1 MTATT
6 SPRPVSVDELRRAW
20 RAVQDGQFR
29 TRAHRGAAKSSVS
42 PIPVAGGWVPTGH
55 VLPVVGCVGQA
66 GASTLALAIATA
78 ASPARVLECCSAT
91 ASGLSTA
98 ATAELGITDNG
109 WTLGRRER
117 VWIGRAAQVF
127 LGADEVPVPDGP
139 VAQVELNVLDVG
151 WEITHVLAS
160 NGWVRDQVLA
170 APAIIAVTTSTIPG
184 LRRLETTLSLLQDSH
199 AQVAVIGA
207 PRRRWPRHLIGAMGP
222 LTAAADARGH
232 LLAIATDRHLALR
245 GLDTS
250 PLPAPLLKAAETL
263 LRQTAVGD
271 RPWKGTPQ

>member
-29 TRAHRGAAKSSVS
+29 ARAHRGATKRSTS
-42 PIPVAGGWVPTGH
+42 PIPVAGGWAPTEH

-98 ATAELGITDNG
+98 ATAELGTTDNG

-127 LGADEVPVPDGP
+127 LGADEVPVPDDP
-139 VAQVELNVLDVG
+139 VAQVELSVLDVG

-160 NGWVRDQVLA
+160 NGWVRDQVVA
-170 APAIIAVTTSTIPG
+170 APAVIVVTAPTIPG
-184 LRRLETTLSLLQDSH
+184 LRRLETTLSLLQDSC

-207 PRRRWPRHLIGAMGP
+207 PRRRWPRHLVAAMGP
-222 LTAAADARGH
+222 LTAAVDARGH
-232 LLAIATDRHLALR
+232 LLAIAPDRHLALR
-245 GLDTS
+245 GLDTA
-250 PLPAPLLKAAETL
+250 PLPAALLTAAETL

-271 RPWKGTPQ
+271 RPWKGSPQ

>member
-29 TRAHRGAAKSSVS
+29 PRAHRGASKRSAS
-42 PIPVAGGWVPTGH
+42 PTPVAGGWVPTEH
-55 VLPVVGCVGQA
+55 VLPVVGCIGQA

-78 ASPARVLECCSAT
+78 ARPARVLECCSAT
-91 ASGLSTA
+91 AAGLSTA
-98 ATAELGITDNG
+98 ATAELGVTDNG

-117 VWIGRAAQVF
+117 VWIGRAAQVL
-127 LGADEVPVPDGP
+127 LGADEVPVPDDP
-139 VAQVELNVLDVG
+139 VAQVELSVLDVG

-160 NGWVRDQVLA
+160 NGWVRDQVVA
-170 APAIIAVTTSTIPG
+170 APAVIVVTTPTIPG
-184 LRRLETTLSLLQDSH
+184 LRRLETTLSLLQDSC

-207 PRRRWPRHLIGAMGP
+207 PRRRWPRHLVAAMGP
-222 LTAAADARGH
+222 LTAAVDARGH
-232 LLAIATDRHLALR
+232 LLAIAPDRHLALR
-245 GLDTS
+245 GLDTA
-250 PLPAPLLKAAETL
+250 PLPAALLTAAETL

-271 RPWKGTPQ
+271 HPWKGSPQ

>member
-29 TRAHRGAAKSSVS
+29 THAHRGATNRGGRSV
-42 PIPVAGGWVPTGH
+42 PAAGGWAPAEP

-98 ATAELGITDNG
+98 ATAELGVTDND

-117 VWIGRAAQVF
+117 VWIGRAAQVL
-127 LGADEVPVPDGP
+127 LGSDEVPAPDDP
-139 VAQVELNVLDVG
+139 VVEVELSVLDVG

-160 NGWVRDQVLA
+160 NSWVRDQVVA
-170 APAIIAVTTSTIPG
+170 APSVIAVTTSTIPG
-184 LRRLETTLSLLQDSH
+184 LRRLETTLSLLPGSH

-207 PRRRWPRHLIGAMGP
+207 PASPP
-222 LTAAADARGH
+222 PQAA
-232 LLAIATDRHLALR
+232 
-245 GLDTS
+245 
-250 PLPAPLLKAAETL
+250 LPPANIHHETES
-263 LRQTAVGD
+263 AFA
-271 RPWKGTPQ
+271 

>member
-1 MTATT
+1 MTQTT

-29 TRAHRGAAKSSVS
+29 TRAHRGAPSRSTS
-42 PIPVAGGWVPTGH
+42 PTPVAGGWAPTEH

-117 VWIGRAAQVF
+117 VWIGRAAQVL
-127 LGADEVPVPDGP
+127 LGADEVPAPDDP
-139 VAQVELNVLDVG
+139 VVEVELSVLDVG

-160 NGWVRDQVLA
+160 NSWVRDQVLA
-170 APAIIAVTTSTIPG
+170 APSVIAVTTSTIPG
-184 LRRLETTLSLLQDSH
+184 LRRVETTLSLLPGSH

-207 PRRRWPRHLIGAMGP
+207 PRRRWPRHLVAAMGP
-222 LTAAADARGH
+222 LTAALDAKGH
-232 LLAIATDRHLALR
+232 LLAIAPDRHLALH
-245 GLDTS
+245 GLDS
-250 PLPAPLLKAAETL
+250 APLPPPLLKAAETL
-263 LRQTAVGD
+263 LRQTAAGGH
-271 RPWKGTPQ
+271 PWKGSPQ